1 MLRNSGGAPH
11 KNAQLHQCGICRLG
25 ELGGLM
31 ASRDMLPNR
40 RPRRQFFAMPHT
52 SVHVAVGGASCGGG
66 RRSASLNLLFPPS
79 DSG

>member
-1 MLRNSGGAPH
+1 
-11 KNAQLHQCGICRLG
+11 
-25 ELGGLM
+25 M
-31 ASRDMLPNR
+31 ASRNMLPNR